1 MLKSAHI
8 RNYLRHRNLTL
19 EFSERVNVIAG
30 ISDGGKSSILEAM
43 KWPLKNTQGFGFRY
57 DPVIAGDKGPAPK
70 KEEMTS
76 TTLNFDDGTLM
87 RQRNER
93 GVNQYILNDDLKNP
107 LEDLR
112 KIPDEVTQLANIDEY
127 NFQEQHDT
135 YFLLQD
141 TPGEVAR
148 KLNRVSGLTLI
159 DSSTKKIDSMESAV
173 SGEMK
178 QSKKTIEE
186 KEERTEELAF
196 LDKAEPL
203 IGVIEK
209 SITQR
214 EEFRK
219 RRDTIFSIVDTL
231 EDLTRKK
238 AEVDDWL
245 EIEKPYGELQ
255 ALVDQREREAGRR
268 EALSELVSQIERTE
282 LERKGINEFLLVEKP
297 YNEICALLHEKQ
309 DLREKRARLT
319 ILVKNIEGLNNDLS
333 EASTH
338 LEMLKKT
345 YLKALQE
352 AEVCPTCGT
361 RWEKMDKKTLRRH
374 LG

>member
-1 MLKSAHI
+1 K
-8 RNYLRHRNLTL
+8 NYLRHRNLTL

-76 TTLNFDDGTLM
+76 TILNFDDGTLM

-112 KIPDEVTQLANIDEY
+112 KIPDEVTRLANIDEY

-159 DSSTKKIDSMESAV
+159 DSSTKKIEAMESAV
-173 SGEMK
+173 SGEIK
-178 QSKKTIEE
+178 QSKKVIEE
-186 KEERTEELAF
+186 KEERIQGLDF
-196 LDKAEPL
+196 LDRAEPL
-203 IGVIEK
+203 IGAIEK

-219 RRDTIFSIVDTL
+219 RRDTITSIVETL

-238 AEVDDWL
+238 EEVEDWL
-245 EIEKPYGELQ
+245 EVEKPYEELQ
-255 ALVDQREREAGRR
+255 ALVDQREKEAERR
-268 EALSELVSQIERTE
+268 KALSDLVSQIERTE
-282 LERKGINEFLLVEKP
+282 SEKKGVDEFLLIETP
-297 YNEICALLHEKQ
+297 YNEICSLLHEKQ
-309 DLREKRARLT
+309 DLREKRTRLVD
-319 ILVKNIEGLNNDLS
+319 LVKNIEETTGDLS
-333 EASTH
+333 LYTAH
-338 LEMLKKT
+338 LEKLKKT
-345 YLKALQE
+345 YLEALQK
-352 AEVCPTCGT
+352 AGVCPTCGT
-361 RWEKMDKKTLRRH
+361 RWDKMDKKTLRRH